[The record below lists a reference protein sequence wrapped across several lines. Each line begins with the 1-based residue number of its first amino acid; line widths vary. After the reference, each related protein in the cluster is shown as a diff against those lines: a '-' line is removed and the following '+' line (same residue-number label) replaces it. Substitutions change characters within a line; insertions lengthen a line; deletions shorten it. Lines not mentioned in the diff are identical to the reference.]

1 MRFHQSIKRAAV
13 LAFIA
18 IAGMSIP
25 PTLGSAVAARTLNVH
40 DEGKLR
46 FITSDGSELIDEG
59 EVAGTL
65 KGNVRVDFI
74 YNGEPTIAARFTIE
88 GHSGSISGK
97 AKATLNNPNSSEP
110 SFRGKFQVTGG
121 SRRYAHAHGSGE
133 LFGVFI
139 RGGKHK
145 YWLTVQAIG
154 KFDY

>member
-1 MRFHQSIKRAAV
+1 VRCMHTT
-13 LAFIA
+13 LATIA
-18 IAGMSIP
+18 IAL
-25 PTLGSAVAARTLNVH
+25 LGTPSVAAARTLNVR

-59 EVAGTL
+59 GVTGTL
-65 KGNVRVDFI
+65 KGNARVDFI
-74 YNGEPTIAARFTIE
+74 YNGEPDVSARFTIE

-97 AKATLNNPNSSEP
+97 AKAILNNPNSSEP
-110 SFRGKFQVTGG
+110 SFRGKFSITGG
-121 SRRYAHAHGSGE
+121 SRRYAHAHGTGE

-139 RGGKHK
+139 RRGEHK